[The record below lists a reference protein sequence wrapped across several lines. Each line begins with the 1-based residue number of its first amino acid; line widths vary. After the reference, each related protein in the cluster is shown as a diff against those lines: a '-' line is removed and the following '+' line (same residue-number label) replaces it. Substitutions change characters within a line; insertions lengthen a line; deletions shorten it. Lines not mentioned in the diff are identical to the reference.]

1 MVGISNGE
9 SHHGENREYVDDLLG
24 DEERGKTLVDDVRRA
39 VFNEYDRALLE
50 GTATRGQVELQKK
63 HVETVVGLVGEIVE
77 ILKSGEGTKISGPQE
92 PIDVSLSVQRT
103 AEIEAWAHDSGKIVP
118 ERKDPVEGGVNPTRT
133 RLLLH
138 GEDSAL
144 WTQQVLESLKFSP
157 KVVSRVTADIISHMP
172 MPYLEKALLDARIA
186 QWVGKS
192 VVLPK
197 YLKKD
202 KYPQPRSIEGAILFA
217 SDLLSPMVLAGKD
230 IDEDPKAG
238 CFDRYIV
245 ESLRALNEKRA
256 EKGMKEAFFSALG
269 SLRENIDRLIEPP
282 EEKGREGALEVEK
295 RIGRVLGQKALDKV
309 IKFWNFVEKIG
320 FELDGKVVKDL
331 DDLTVWEY
339 QPQAGV
345 GGAPDLV
352 VDIDKTMKNYYE
364 AVKAYREHYNLD
376 PNKLADR

>member
-1 MVGISNGE
+1 MVGLSNGE
-9 SHHGENREYVDDLLG
+9 PHHEGNREYVDDLLG

-50 GTATRGQVELQKK
+50 GTATTGQVELQKK
-63 HVETVVGLVGEIVE
+63 HVETVAELVNEIVG

-103 AEIEAWAHDSGKIVP
+103 AEIEAWAHDAGKIVP
-118 ERKDPVEGGVNPTRT
+118 ERQDPVEGGVNPTRT
-133 RLLLH
+133 RLLVH

-144 WTQQVLESLKFSP
+144 WTQQILESLKFSP

-172 MPYLEKALLDARIA
+172 MPYLEKALLDAQIA
-186 QWVGKS
+186 QWIGKE

-217 SDLLSPMVLAGKD
+217 SDLLSSMVLAGKD

-245 ESLRALNEKRA
+245 ESLRTLNAKGA
-256 EKGMKEAFFSALG
+256 EKGMKGAFFSALG
-269 SLRENIDRLIEPP
+269 SLRTNIDRLIEPP
-282 EEKGREGALEVEK
+282 EEKGRGGASEVEK

-309 IKFWNFVEKIG
+309 FKFWNFVEEIG

-339 QPQAGV
+339 QPQPGV

-364 AVKAYREHYNLD
+364 AVKAYRERYNLD
-376 PNKLADR
+376 PNKLAER

>member
-1 MVGISNGE
+1 MVGLSNGE
-9 SHHGENREYVDDLLG
+9 PHHEGNREYVDDLLG

-50 GTATRGQVELQKK
+50 GTATTGQVELQKK
-63 HVETVVGLVGEIVE
+63 HVETVAELVNEIVG

-103 AEIEAWAHDSGKIVP
+103 AEIEAWAHDAGKIVP
-118 ERKDPVEGGVNPTRT
+118 ERQDPVEGGVNPTRT
-133 RLLLH
+133 RLLVH

-144 WTQQVLESLKFSP
+144 WTQQILESLKFSP
-157 KVVSRVTADIISHMP
+157 KVVSRVTSDIISHMP
-172 MPYLEKALLDARIA
+172 MPYLEKALLDAQIA
-186 QWVGKS
+186 QWIGKE

-217 SDLLSPMVLAGKD
+217 SDLLSSMVLAGKD

-320 FELDGKVVKDL
+320 LELDGKVVKDL

-364 AVKAYREHYNLD
+364 AVKAYRKHYKLD